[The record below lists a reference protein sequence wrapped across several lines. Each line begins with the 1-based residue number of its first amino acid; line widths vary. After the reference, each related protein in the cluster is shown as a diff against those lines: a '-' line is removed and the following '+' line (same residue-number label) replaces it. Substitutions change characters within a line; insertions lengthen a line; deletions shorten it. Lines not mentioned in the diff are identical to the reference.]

1 MNFQKYS
8 YIRTSGREY
17 FFQIFFSCNEQN
29 IQLMS
34 SADLTVE
41 FFLLRPPLTDGMMSL
56 VDKEAD
62 VSGNDFIVEKLNSFF
77 LMFRKRNSNAEKICR
92 DIHEY
97 CENYIT
103 ANSKYP
109 TDLYPKDTAPAA
121 GLMNFI
127 DCIVCMSL
135 ISKIMNI
142 DTMELTSVLDH
153 WFNPVK
159 KPDIIPH
166 FTMEPAPEL
175 PVIEKILYM
184 LNRHQLFSAL
194 SRKLG
199 NNCHQ
204 NSADVS
210 YDNRLSNFD
219 YFVKSSDLNSPYRSK
234 EPASSI
240 KIDNNEHGL
249 TISHSLV
256 SGRIPEFN
264 TIFTVMDLFHVENTL
279 LVWNSDT
286 NPLAR
291 NMQNVFDH
299 ACTRGAEY
307 LVGLNNTESRIYE
320 SCTKLFTEIDK
331 KHQSPKNR
339 AGSEKHNIVILNQST
354 IPHEFTASGIVKKI
368 SGHTFR
374 LKEIIVADAREILPA
389 KEIKQYPRLQSLIRG
404 TYTESGLENNNG
416 SDTETANEHSIYL
429 ISSLKADNS
438 HGQLTDSIKLVRDVL
453 LSQWINHHD
462 YWHLNI
468 LFNPVTG
475 YSNTDKNG
483 IHGNMDI
490 LDIMTSITM
499 YYTKHIIA
507 EHPDHYKGRGCTP
520 RISSIC
526 KSDLKFAVIVLET
539 FLRED
544 KNILLNHE
552 LARWYTFIKPAK
564 EKNEAAEPVKTV
576 LRHEYDHDD
585 SPLARWIK
593 SNSNLKKRTV
603 KNPIKP
609 PKNPYS

>member
-1 MNFQKYS
+1 MF
-8 YIRTSGREY
+8 
-17 FFQIFFSCNEQN
+17 NEQN
-29 IQLMS
+29 IQLIS

-41 FFLLRPPLTDGMMSL
+41 FFFRQPLTDGMMSL

-62 VSGNDFIVEKLNSFF
+62 VSGKDFIVENLNSFF

-103 ANSKYP
+103 ASSRYP

-121 GLMNFI
+121 GLMNYI

-142 DTMELTSVLDH
+142 DTLELTSVHEH
-153 WFNPVK
+153 WFNPVR

-175 PVIEKILYM
+175 PVIERILSM

-204 NSADVS
+204 NSSDVS

-219 YFVKSSDLNSPYRSK
+219 YFVKSSDLNSPYRND
-234 EPASSI
+234 EPASTI
-240 KIDNNEHGL
+240 KISSSEYGL
-249 TISHSLV
+249 TISNSQV

-286 NPLAR
+286 SPLAR

-320 SCTKLFTEIDK
+320 ACSELFAGIDRK
-331 KHQSPKNR
+331 RQSQKSR
-339 AGSEKHNIVILNQST
+339 TGSEKYPRVILNQST
-354 IPHEFTASGIVKKI
+354 IPQEFTGTGIVKKI
-368 SGHTFR
+368 SGRTFR
-374 LKEIIVADAREILPA
+374 LKEIISADVREILPA
-389 KEIKQYPRLQSLIRG
+389 KEIKQYPRLQSLIRI
-404 TYTESGLENNNG
+404 TYTESGSGNETGNE
-416 SDTETANEHSIYL
+416 TETVNEHSIYL
-429 ISSLKADNS
+429 MSSLKADNC
-438 HGQLTDSIKLVRDVL
+438 HGQLTDIMKLIREVL
-453 LSQWINHHD
+453 LPQWINHHD

-468 LFNPVTG
+468 LFNPAAE
-475 YSNTDKNG
+475 YSNKDRDG

-490 LDIMTSITM
+490 LNIMTSITM

-507 EHPDHYKGRGCTP
+507 DHPDHYKGRGCTP
-520 RISSIC
+520 RISSVC
-526 KSDLKFAVIVLET
+526 KSDIKFAVIVLES

-552 LARWYTFIKPAK
+552 LARWYTFIKPVK
-564 EKNEAAEPVKTV
+564 EKNEETEQVKPV

-603 KNPIKP
+603 KSPVKP